1 MTIRKGASRKSITL
15 DNDTIS
21 EIKLLAKKRQMTV
34 NEWIVWAIENA
45 ISESHGQFGLAGITA
60 QRLNQLQDTV
70 ASLVY
75 ADDNLATVITD
86 LSKMMNTL
94 ATGQSYLNDVDGGVD
109 L

>member
-15 DNDTIS
+15 DDDTIS

-45 ISESHGQFGLAGITA
+45 ISESHGQFSLAGLTA
-60 QRLNQLQDTV
+60 QRINQLQDTV

-75 ADDNLATVITD
+75 ADNNLANVITD

-94 ATGQSYLNDVDGGVD
+94 ATGQSYLNDEDGGDD

>member
-15 DNDTIS
+15 DDDTIS

-70 ASLVY
+70 ESLVY

-94 ATGQSYLNDVDGGVD
+94 ATGQSYLNDEDEGVD

>member
-15 DNDTIS
+15 DDDTIS

-45 ISESHGQFGLAGITA
+45 ISESHGQFSLAGLTA
-60 QRLNQLQDTV
+60 QRINQLQDTV

-75 ADDNLATVITD
+75 ADNNLTSVITD

-94 ATGQSYLNDVDGGVD
+94 ATGQSYLNDEDGGDD

>member
-15 DNDTIS
+15 DDDTIS

-45 ISESHGQFGLAGITA
+45 ISESHGQFSLAGLTA
-60 QRLNQLQDTV
+60 QRINQLQDTV

-75 ADDNLATVITD
+75 ADNNLASVITD

-94 ATGQSYLNDVDGGVD
+94 ATGQSYLNDEDGGVD

>member
-15 DNDTIS
+15 DDDMIS

-70 ASLVY
+70 ESLVY

-94 ATGQSYLNDVDGGVD
+94 ATGQSYLNDEDGDVD

>member
-15 DNDTIS
+15 DDDTIS

-45 ISESHGQFGLAGITA
+45 ISESHGQFSLAGLTA
-60 QRLNQLQDTV
+60 QRINQLQDTV

-75 ADDNLATVITD
+75 ADNNLANVITD

-94 ATGQSYLNDVDGGVD
+94 ATGQSYLNDEDGGVD

>member
-15 DNDTIS
+15 DDDTIS

-45 ISESHGQFGLAGITA
+45 ISESHGQFSLAGLTA
-60 QRLNQLQDTV
+60 QRINQLQDTV

-75 ADDNLATVITD
+75 ADNNLANVITD

-94 ATGQSYLNDVDGGVD
+94 ATGQSYLNDEDGGED

>member
-45 ISESHGQFGLAGITA
+45 ISESHGQFSLAGLTA
-60 QRLNQLQDTV
+60 QRINQLQDTV

-75 ADDNLATVITD
+75 ADNNLANVITD

-94 ATGQSYLNDVDGGVD
+94 ATGQSYLNDEDGGDD

>member
-1 MTIRKGASRKSITL
+1 MTTRKGASRKSITL

-70 ASLVY
+70 ESLVY

-94 ATGQSYLNDVDGGVD
+94 ATGQSYLNDEDGGVD

>member
-15 DNDTIS
+15 DDDTIS

-45 ISESHGQFGLAGITA
+45 ISESHGQFSLAGLTA
-60 QRLNQLQDTV
+60 QRINQLQDTV

-75 ADDNLATVITD
+75 ADDNLANVITD

-94 ATGQSYLNDVDGGVD
+94 ATGQSYLNDEDGGVD